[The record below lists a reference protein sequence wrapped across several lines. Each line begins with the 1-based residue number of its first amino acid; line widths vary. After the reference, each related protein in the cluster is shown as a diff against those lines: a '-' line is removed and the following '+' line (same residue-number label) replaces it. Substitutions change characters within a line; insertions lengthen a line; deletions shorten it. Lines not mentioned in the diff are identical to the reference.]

1 MREVSVDRIREEV
14 KRLCIE
20 GAYILEE
27 DVQSALKSAFEREV
41 SPMGREV
48 LTQIIKN
55 YEIALDGVLPMCQD
69 TGIAVVFVE
78 VGRDVRLDGSLEDA
92 INQGVREGYGE
103 GYLRKSVC
111 HPLTR
116 QNTGDNTPA
125 VIHTRITEGDRVKI
139 KVALKGAGSENK
151 SSLKMLNPTAGVEA
165 IKEFVTDTV
174 REAGGSVCP
183 PIVVGVG
190 IGGDFEKSAIL
201 SKEAILRPIGRPH
214 QDETIAGLEEELL
227 EEVNKLGIGPMGF
240 GGTVTALAVHIE
252 VYPCH
257 IASLPVSVNIQCHAD
272 RHKEVVI

>member
-1 MREVSVDRIREEV
+1 MREVSVEKIKKEV

-27 DVQSALKSAFEREV
+27 DVQSALKRAFEKEV
-41 SPMGREV
+41 SPLGREV

-55 YEIALDGVLPMCQD
+55 YEIALEGVLPMCQD
-69 TGIAVVFVE
+69 TGIAVVFVD
-78 VGRDVRLDGSLEDA
+78 VGRDVKLDGSLEDA
-92 INQGVREGYGE
+92 INQGVREGYRE

-111 HPLTR
+111 DPITR
-116 QNTGDNTPA
+116 ENTQDNTPA
-125 VIHTRITEGDRVKI
+125 VIHTRITEGDRVRI

-151 SSLKMLNPTAGVEA
+151 SKIKMLNPTAGVDA
-165 IKEFVTDTV
+165 IKDFVVDTV

-190 IGGDFEKSAIL
+190 IGGDFEKSALL
-201 SKEAILRPIGRPH
+201 SKEAILRPIGTPH
-214 QDETIAGLEEELL
+214 PDENIAKLEDELL